1 MGLLMLAKIA
11 KCRNLGI
18 NSRESS
24 SRLPATSAA
33 WFDDPVTF
41 PPGRARL
48 ATKPVLTGSPA
59 DANTIGMTDV
69 ACFAARTDAVPQVT
83 ITSTFS
89 RTNSAAISARRSL
102 RPSAHRYSI
111 ATVRPS
117 IQPSSRNRSTRAA
130 THWLAAEGV
139 AAPRKPIVRYLPS
152 CCALAAIGHAAAAPP
167 SSVMNSRRRI
177 IRLACRL
184 EPEMVQLSFNLVPS
198 QSEHLSPIR
207 TSSAALLAGPRAY
220 SPVESSAQSL
230 RYAGTRPDR
239 QRRRTSIHQIQHTR
253 AIQSPPPAGA

>member
-11 KCRNLGI
+11 KCRNPGT

-48 ATKPVLTGSPA
+48 ATKPVPTGSPA

-83 ITSTFS
+83 MTSTFS

-102 RPSAHRYSI
+102 RPSA
-111 ATVRPS
+111 PS
-117 IQPSSRNRSTRAA
+117 IFD
-130 THWLAAEGV
+130 
-139 AAPRKPIVRYLPS
+139 
-152 CCALAAIGHAAAAPP
+152 CDC
-167 SSVMNSRRRI
+167 
-177 IRLACRL
+177 
-184 EPEMVQLSFNLVPS
+184 
-198 QSEHLSPIR
+198 
-207 TSSAALLAGPRAY
+207 AALDPTKL
-220 SPVESSAQSL
+220 AQSL
-230 RYAGTRPDR
+230 HQRGDPLAGGRRCSRTEETNRAVLALLRVRRERPRR
-239 QRRRTSIHQIQHTR
+239 QRPR
-253 AIQSPPPAGA
+253 APD